1 MSVRRPPADASPVQ
15 RLLAGA
21 IDAHKAGRLDEAK
34 QLYLQVLAIDVRHA
48 KSLYGLGL
56 IAHEAG
62 GLDAAAKM
70 MQRAIEVNPQESA
83 YHRSLG
89 AVLKEQGRFDEAL
102 AVYRTVL
109 SLEAADEEAHYNLAE
124 ILREQGKLQDAER
137 HYRRAL
143 ELNPKCSA
151 THQNLGIVL
160 RRLGRLEEAAASFA
174 RALELEPDN
183 VAALHNV
190 GNLLLNGGKAAGARA
205 AFERVMQLAPELAE
219 ARNGLGAALQDL
231 GDLDGAEASYRE
243 ALRLKPELA
252 EAHCNLG
259 NLAKRRGQL
268 ETAKLH
274 YEQAAAL
281 NPGLVEARSN
291 LGLIAQNQG
300 KLAEAREHFDHAIAL
315 DPGSADARWN
325 LCLLDLLEGKLE
337 TGWKD
342 YEIRYARPQSAPR
355 RFPGPLWRGEPLN
368 GARIL
373 LHSEQGLGDTLQ
385 FLRYV
390 PLVQA
395 AGGAVILDV
404 QTPVRRLVEGMAGV
418 TLRAEGAA
426 EMPEYAWQCPLM
438 GLPLAFGTTLA
449 TIPHE
454 VPYLTAPQDSLEAA
468 NKLEWPAEALRVG
481 LVWSG
486 NPEHKEDRYR
496 SLSLSQLKPVLQV
509 EGVRF
514 FSLQLSAPAARPAE
528 MSSAIADLQ
537 GAIQDFADTA
547 ALMTHLDLVITVD
560 TAVAH
565 LAGALAKP
573 VWVLLPFA
581 PDWRWLTE
589 RGDSPWY
596 PTMRLFR
603 PPAILAWESVIARV
617 CVELE
622 EMERGSQV
630 SATSFTRHE
639 R

>member
-1 MSVRRPPADASPVQ
+1 MSVRRTPADASPVQ
-15 RLLAGA
+15 RLLGGA

-34 QLYLQVLAIDVRHA
+34 QLYLEVLAIDVRHA

-56 IAHEAG
+56 IAHQAG

-70 MQRAIEVNPQESA
+70 MQRAIEVNPRESA

-89 AVLKEQGRFDEAL
+89 AVLKEQRRFDEAL
-102 AVYRTVL
+102 AVYGVAL
-109 SLEAADEEAHYNLAE
+109 SLKSEDEEAHYNLAE

-143 ELNPKCSA
+143 ELNPACSA
-151 THQNLGIVL
+151 TYQNLGIVL
-160 RRLGRLEEAAASFA
+160 RRLGRLEEAATSFA

-183 VAALHNV
+183 VAALNNV
-190 GNLLLNGGKAAGARA
+190 GNLLLNSGKAEGARA
-205 AFERVMQLAPELAE
+205 AFERVVQLAPELAE

-252 EAHCNLG
+252 EARCNLG

-268 ETAKLH
+268 DTAKLH

-291 LGLIAQNQG
+291 LGLIAQSQG
-300 KLAEAREHFDHAIAL
+300 KLAEAREHFDRAIAL
-315 DPGSADARWN
+315 DPGSADAPWN

-355 RFPGPLWRGEPLN
+355 RFPGPLWRGESLN

-404 QTPVRRLVEGMAGV
+404 QAPVRRLAEGMAGV
-418 TLRAEGAA
+418 TLRAEDDA
-426 EMPEYAWQCPLM
+426 MPEYAWQCPLM

-449 TIPHE
+449 TVPRE
-454 VPYLTAPQDSLEAA
+454 VPYLTVPQPVLEAA
-468 NKLEWPAEALRVG
+468 NVLEWPQDALRVG

-496 SLSLSQLKPVLQV
+496 SVSLAQLEPVLRV
-509 EGVRF
+509 KGVRF
-514 FSLQLSAPAARPAE
+514 FSLQLGTPATQQSE
-528 MSSAIADLQ
+528 MGSPITDLG

-547 ALMTHLDLVITVD
+547 ALVTHLDLVITVD

-589 RGDSPWY
+589 RADSPWY

-603 PPAILAWESVIARV
+603 PPAILAWEPVLGRV
-617 CVELE
+617 RRELE
-622 EMERGSQV
+622 EMVRGSQV
-630 SATSFTRHE
+630 SKSSSPPHAR
-639 R
+639 

>member
-1 MSVRRPPADASPVQ
+1 MSVGRPPADASAVQ
-15 RLLAGA
+15 RLLSGA

-56 IAHEAG
+56 IAHQAG
-62 GLDAAAKM
+62 SLDAAARM
-70 MQRAIEVNPQESA
+70 MQRAIEVSPREAA
-83 YHRSLG
+83 YRRSLG
-89 AVLKEQGRFDEAL
+89 AVLKEQRRLDEAL
-102 AVYRTVL
+102 AVYGTVL
-109 SLEAADEEAHYNLAE
+109 AIEPADEESHYNLAE

-143 ELNPKCSA
+143 ELNPQCGA

-160 RRLGRLEEAAASFA
+160 RRLGQLEAAAASFA
-174 RALELEPDN
+174 RALELDPDD

-190 GNLLLNGGKAAGARA
+190 GNLLLNGGKAEGARA
-205 AFERVMQLAPELAE
+205 AFERVIQLAPELAE

-268 ETAKLH
+268 AEANKH
-274 YEQAAAL
+274 YERAVGL

-291 LGLIAQNQG
+291 LGLIAQNQS
-300 KLAEAREHFDHAIAL
+300 KLAEARAHFDQAIAI
-315 DPGSADARWN
+315 DAGSADARWN

-355 RFPGPLWRGEPLN
+355 RFPGPLWRGEALD

-390 PLVQA
+390 PLVQV
-395 AGGAVILDV
+395 AGGQVILDV
-404 QTPVRRLVEGMAGV
+404 QPPVRRLVEGLAGV
-418 TLRAEGAA
+418 TLRSEGDT
-426 EMPEYAWQCPLM
+426 MPEYAWQCPLM

-454 VPYLTAPQDSLEAA
+454 APYLTVPRAALEAA
-468 NKLEWPAEALRVG
+468 DKLEWPAEALRVG

-496 SLSLSQLKPVLQV
+496 SVSLRMLEPVLNV
-509 EGVRF
+509 DGARF
-514 FSLQLSAPAARPAE
+514 FSLQLGAPAAQLGE
-528 MSSAIADLQ
+528 MGSTITDLR
-537 GAIQDFADTA
+537 GAIKDFADTA
-547 ALMTHLDLVITVD
+547 ALVANLDLVITVD

-589 RGDSPWY
+589 RADCPWY
-596 PTMRLFR
+596 PTMHLFR
-603 PPAILAWESVIARV
+603 PPAILAWEPVIEGVRSGLDAMVKRKQ
-617 CVELE
+617 
-622 EMERGSQV
+622 MG
-630 SATSFTRHE
+630 
-639 R
+639 